1 MSQGR
6 KMNIGIEFI
15 KDKGNTKHFNITY
28 KGSKGELIVWEENMG
43 INAMWEDFE
52 DGLFDKL
59 MAQTGD
65 YLEWAFKF
73 EKEFLVYFKK

>member
-15 KDKGNTKHFNITY
+15 KDKDNTKHFNITY